1 MAAGAWPG
9 PHNAGAGPV
18 TPRTAWQ
25 VDLPG
30 LADYAS
36 TWDLQRQLVA
46 ARQRGEIPDVLLL
59 LEHPPVITCGRA
71 TRPEHLP
78 VPREALRRMGFGV
91 FDVERGG
98 SVTYHGPGQLVGYPI
113 VDLRAYG
120 ENVVGFV
127 RMLEETVIRTLQG
140 YGIPAARRPG
150 FPGVWVGEEK
160 IAAIGVAVKR
170 RVTMHGFALNVNT
183 DLEHFRVINPCGIG
197 YTPTS
202 LEKLL
207 QRPVPLEE
215 VRGRYARA
223 FEEVFGVTLRQ
234 VPWED
239 LVLARGGGDVPGDG
253 VRERL
258 PGAARESGRR
268 TRP

>member
-1 MAAGAWPG
+1 
-9 PHNAGAGPV
+9 V
-18 TPRTAWQ
+18 TARTAWQ

-46 ARQRGEIPDVLLL
+46 SRQRGEIPDVLLL
-59 LEHPPVITCGRA
+59 LEHPPVVTCGRA

-113 VDLRAYG
+113 VDLRAYD
-120 ENVVGFV
+120 ENVVGYV
-127 RMLEETVIRTLQG
+127 RMLEESIIRALRP
-140 YGIPAARRPG
+140 YGINAVRRPG
-150 FPGVWVGEEK
+150 FTGVWVGEEK

-183 DLEHFRVINPCGIG
+183 DLEHFQVINPCGIH
-197 YTPTS
+197 YVPTS
-202 LEKLL
+202 LERLL
-207 QRPVPLEE
+207 RQRVPLED
-215 VRGRYARA
+215 VRKTYAA
-223 FEEVFGVTLRQ
+223 SFEEVFEVRLEH
-234 VPWED
+234 VPAD
-239 LVLARGGGDVPGDG
+239 RLLPTPLPVPLTH
-253 VRERL
+253 V
-258 PGAARESGRR
+258 
-268 TRP
+268 